1 MFGVL
6 QNYFPPAVIMAVI
19 LVVFFTELLKT
30 VVEKIEIKLEKN
42 GKQIKIFNYTKI
54 WLAVFCTAVFS
65 VALVLAGFLELRKLF
80 VYSPA
85 ILGIAIFLYEII
97 LKPFKKLKNGEN

>member
-54 WLAVFCTAVFS
+54 WLAVFCTVVFS
-65 VALVLAGFLELRKLF
+65 VALVLAGFLEWRKLF

-85 ILGIAIFLYEII
+85 ILGIAIFLYEVI
-97 LKPFKKLKNGEN
+97 LKPFKKLKNDEN

>member
-65 VALVLAGFLELRKLF
+65 VALVLAGFLEWRKLF